1 MYHIKLNGE
10 GGKIA
15 MTLNNNQYE
24 FVLNVPDCW
33 TDFDERRNYYK
44 EILTSRFNEN
54 LADKILKI
62 IDYNWSDFAEKTA
75 IVIEVEGT
83 KCLTWMTDEFT
94 PIECAEKVFPFD
106 EKQIYP
112 MQMAE
117 MKICFKRYY

>member
-1 MYHIKLNGE
+1 
-10 GGKIA
+10 

-24 FVLNVPDCW
+24 IAMQVPDYW
-33 TDFDERRNYYK
+33 TDFDEHYEDFK
-44 EILTSRFNEN
+44 ESLSSRFNEN

-62 IDYNWSDFAEKTA
+62 IDYNWSDFAEETA

-83 KCLTWMTDEFT
+83 KCLTWITDEFT

>member
-1 MYHIKLNGE
+1 MI
-10 GGKIA
+10 
-15 MTLNNNQYE
+15 LNNNQYE
-24 FVLNVPDCW
+24 FVLNVPDNW
-33 TDFDERRNYYK
+33 TDFDEHREDYRAM
-44 EILTSRFNEN
+44 LASQFNEN
-54 LADKILKI
+54 LADKMLKI
-62 IDYNWSDFAEKTA
+62 IDWNWSDFAEETA

-83 KCLTWMTDEFT
+83 KCLTWITDEFT

>member
-1 MYHIKLNGE
+1 
-10 GGKIA
+10 

-24 FVLNVPDCW
+24 IAMQVPDCW
-33 TDFDERRNYYK
+33 TDREDYREM
-44 EILTSRFNEN
+44 LSSQFNEN

-62 IDYNWSDFAEKTA
+62 IDWNWSDFAEETA
-75 IVIEVEGT
+75 IVITVEGT
-83 KCLTWMTDEFT
+83 KCLTWITDEFT

-117 MKICFKRYY
+117 MKICFKRW

>member
-1 MYHIKLNGE
+1 MI
-10 GGKIA
+10 
-15 MTLNNNQYE
+15 LNNNQYE
-24 FVLNVPDCW
+24 IAMQVPDCW
-33 TDFDERRNYYK
+33 TDFDEHREDYRAM
-44 EILTSRFNEN
+44 LASQFNEN

-62 IDYNWSDFAEKTA
+62 IDYNWSDFAEETA
-75 IVIEVEGT
+75 IVITVEGT
-83 KCLTWMTDEFT
+83 KCLTWITDEFT

>member
-1 MYHIKLNGE
+1 
-10 GGKIA
+10 

-24 FVLNVPDCW
+24 FALNVPENW
-33 TDFDERRNYYK
+33 SDFDEKRDDYRAM
-44 EILTSRFNEN
+44 LSSQFNEN

-62 IDYNWSDFAEKTA
+62 IDWNWSDFAEETA

-83 KCLTWMTDEFT
+83 KCLTWITDEFT

>member
-1 MYHIKLNGE
+1 MI
-10 GGKIA
+10 
-15 MTLNNNQYE
+15 LNNNQYE
-24 FVLNVPDCW
+24 FVLNVPDNW
-33 TDFDERRNYYK
+33 TDFDEHREDYR
-44 EILTSRFNEN
+44 EMLASRFNEN

-62 IDYNWSDFAEKTA
+62 IDYNWSDFAEETA

-83 KCLTWMTDEFT
+83 KCLTWITDEFT

-117 MKICFKRYY
+117 MKICFKRYH

>member
-1 MYHIKLNGE
+1 
-10 GGKIA
+10 

-24 FVLNVPDCW
+24 FVLNVPDNW
-33 TDFDERRNYYK
+33 TDFDEHREDYRAM
-44 EILTSRFNEN
+44 LASQFNEN
-54 LADKILKI
+54 LADKMLKI
-62 IDYNWSDFAEKTA
+62 IDWNWSDFAEETA

-83 KCLTWMTDEFT
+83 KCLTWITDEFT

>member
-1 MYHIKLNGE
+1 M
-10 GGKIA
+10 
-15 MTLNNNQYE
+15 MLNNNQYE
-24 FVLNVPDCW
+24 FVLNVPENW
-33 TDFDERRNYYK
+33 SDFDEKRDDYRVM
-44 EILTSRFNEN
+44 LSSQFNAN

-62 IDYNWSDFAEKTA
+62 IEYNWSDFAEETA

-83 KCLTWMTDEFT
+83 KCLTWITDDFT

>member
-1 MYHIKLNGE
+1 
-10 GGKIA
+10 

-24 FVLNVPDCW
+24 FVLNVPENW
-33 TDFDERRNYYK
+33 SDFDEHREDYRAT
-44 EILTSRFNEN
+44 LSSQFNEN

-62 IDYNWSDFAEKTA
+62 IDWNWSDFAEETA

-83 KCLTWMTDEFT
+83 KCLTWITDDFT

-112 MQMAE
+112 QQRAE

>member
-1 MYHIKLNGE
+1 M
-10 GGKIA
+10 
-15 MTLNNNQYE
+15 MLNNNQYE
-24 FVLNVPDCW
+24 FVLNVPDNW
-33 TDFDERRNYYK
+33 TDFDEHREDYRAM
-44 EILTSRFNEN
+44 LASQFNEN

-62 IDYNWSDFAEKTA
+62 IDWNWSDFAEETA
-75 IVIEVEGT
+75 IVITVEGT
-83 KCLTWMTDEFT
+83 KCLTWVTDDFT

>member
-1 MYHIKLNGE
+1 
-10 GGKIA
+10 
-15 MTLNNNQYE
+15 MTLNNSQYE
-24 FVLNVPDCW
+24 IAMQVPDNW
-33 TDFDERRNYYK
+33 TDFDEHREDYK
-44 EILTSRFNEN
+44 EMLASQFNEN

-62 IDYNWSDFAEKTA
+62 IDYNWSNFAEETA
-75 IVIEVEGT
+75 IVITVEGT
-83 KCLTWMTDEFT
+83 KYLTWITDEFT

>member
-1 MYHIKLNGE
+1 MI
-10 GGKIA
+10 
-15 MTLNNNQYE
+15 LNNNQYE
-24 FVLNVPDCW
+24 FVFKVPDNW
-33 TDFDERRNYYK
+33 TDFDEHREDYRAM
-44 EILTSRFNEN
+44 LSSQFNEN

-62 IDYNWSDFAEKTA
+62 IDWNWSDFAEETA
-75 IVIEVEGT
+75 IVITVEGT
-83 KCLTWMTDEFT
+83 KCLTWITDDFT

>member
-1 MYHIKLNGE
+1 MI
-10 GGKIA
+10 
-15 MTLNNNQYE
+15 LNNNQYE
-24 FVLNVPDCW
+24 FVLNVPDNW
-33 TDFDERRNYYK
+33 TDFDEHREDYR
-44 EILTSRFNEN
+44 EILSSQFNEN
-54 LADKILKI
+54 LADKMLKI
-62 IDYNWSDFAEKTA
+62 IDWNWSDFAEETA

-83 KCLTWMTDEFT
+83 KCLTWITDEFT